1 MSAFATCAP
10 DPERATFANDACL
23 GWTAASSQSRGRA
36 CPTWSAGASWFR
48 LYCVTSP
55 SGSGCARNWRSVSS
69 GFTVAAEGIESEEQ
83 LARVRAAGC
92 DEWQGR
98 LYSEPLEA
106 EAFSALLTR
115 AAYVASA

>member
-1 MSAFATCAP
+1 M
-10 DPERATFANDACL
+10 
-23 GWTAASSQSRGRA
+23 
-36 CPTWSAGASWFR
+36 
-48 LYCVTSP
+48 
-55 SGSGCARNWRSVSS
+55 SS

-83 LARVRAAGC
+83 IARVRAAGC
-92 DEWQGR
+92 DEWQGS

>member
-1 MSAFATCAP
+1 M
-10 DPERATFANDACL
+10 
-23 GWTAASSQSRGRA
+23 
-36 CPTWSAGASWFR
+36 
-48 LYCVTSP
+48 
-55 SGSGCARNWRSVSS
+55 SS

-92 DEWQGR
+92 DEWQGS

-115 AAYVASA
+115 AAYATRRLSHNSNPCLRHSYG